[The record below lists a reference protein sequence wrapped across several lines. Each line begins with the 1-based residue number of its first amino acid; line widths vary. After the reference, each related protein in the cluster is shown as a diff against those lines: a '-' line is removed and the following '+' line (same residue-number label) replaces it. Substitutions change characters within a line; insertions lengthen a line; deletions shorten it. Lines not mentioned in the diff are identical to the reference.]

1 MATAEALAQLSQAL
15 ADNEAFQGALNA
27 IRSSALESLVQVE
40 ATNLDAILALQARVK
55 VVDELRGNLEGF
67 IRQGKPKKKPG
78 IV

>member
-1 MATAEALAQLSQAL
+1 MTPEGLAQLSQAL
-15 ADNEAFQGALNA
+15 IDNEAFQGALNL
-27 IRSSALESLVQVE
+27 IRTESLEGLAKVSP
-40 ATNLDAILALQARVK
+40 LDSDKITDLQARIK